1 MQVLCTLCS
10 STCRVNHYSH
20 TQTVSTCPMCQHK
33 VERRIRLFGA
43 ITSVNDLFTTKFKGH
58 ELMASVAGSGS
69 ADARQLLAA
78 DARGSDV
85 NAVPLAVQG
94 EEHVSR
100 GHAAR

>member
-1 MQVLCTLCS
+1 M
-10 STCRVNHYSH
+10 NHYSH
-20 TQTVSTCPMCQHK
+20 TQTVSTCPTCQHK

-43 ITSVNDLFTTKFKGH
+43 VTSVNDLFTTKFKAHGQV
-58 ELMASVAGSGS
+58 ASVAGPGS
-69 ADARQLLAA
+69 ADARQLLVA

-94 EEHVSR
+94 GEHVSS